1 MGVQTDSKQIKKAL
15 TRIDN
20 CIATTAQTLT
30 TATGIVLPTGKTWAD
45 INYVI
50 FQVDNQ
56 TSPVTVT
63 GTLVRYCEDGT
74 TPTSTVGKKLADGE
88 SSDIIGANNAS
99 KIRLLKIGADTVVLQ
114 IAFYK

>member
-1 MGVQTDSKQIKKAL
+1 MSVITDSKLIKQAL
-15 TRIDN
+15 TKIDN

-30 TATGIVLPTGKTWAD
+30 TATGIVLPTGKSWSD
-45 INYVI
+45 VSYVI

-56 TSPVTVT
+56 TSPVTT
-63 GTLVRYCEDGT
+63 TDCVRYCEDGT
-74 TPTSTVGKKLADGE
+74 TPSATVGKFLSHGE

-99 KIRLLKIGADTVVLQ
+99 KLKLIRIGADTVVLQ